1 MHLAQNR
8 IRETEMIV
16 NYDRNPDLTIDE
28 KLQSL
33 VECIQLAL
41 NEKADNA
48 KIEEL
53 KKEISKM
60 NDQ

>member
-41 NEKADNA
+41 NEKADNS
-48 KIEEL
+48 KIEEI
-53 KKEISKM
+53 KKELSKLR
-60 NDQ
+60 DQ

>member
-1 MHLAQNR
+1 
-8 IRETEMIV
+8 MIV

-41 NEKADNA
+41 NEKADNS
-48 KIEEL
+48 KIEEI
-53 KKEISKM
+53 KKELSKLK
-60 NDQ
+60 DQ